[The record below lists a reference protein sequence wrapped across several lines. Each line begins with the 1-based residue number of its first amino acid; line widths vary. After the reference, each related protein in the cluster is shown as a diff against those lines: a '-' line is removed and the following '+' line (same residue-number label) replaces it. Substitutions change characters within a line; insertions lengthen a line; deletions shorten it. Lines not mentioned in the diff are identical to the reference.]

1 MGFTFKGL
9 TTSALVSGNVHDAN
23 AANKDIADVPTSV
36 QGHTSMDA
44 KRPDENTGSPRSASQ
59 SDISS
64 DEEMNKIDYSAEQ
77 GVQAVQAA
85 SHIWKKSHLIV
96 AYVLYVFILPEYRYS
111 QTLTNTPPAYGSLRS
126 SWPTYPAPPAC
137 SGLTSP
143 AISRNTR

>member
-9 TTSALVSGNVHDAN
+9 TTSALVSGNIHDAN

-59 SDISS
+59 SDLSS

-85 SHIWKKSHLIV
+85 SHIWKKSHLLM
-96 AYVLYVFILPEYRYS
+96 AYVLYVIVLPKHN
-111 QTLTNTPPAYGSLRS
+111 QALTNTSPAYGSLRS
-126 SWPTYPAPPAC
+126 SWPTFPVPPAS

-143 AISRNTR
+143 AISRNIR